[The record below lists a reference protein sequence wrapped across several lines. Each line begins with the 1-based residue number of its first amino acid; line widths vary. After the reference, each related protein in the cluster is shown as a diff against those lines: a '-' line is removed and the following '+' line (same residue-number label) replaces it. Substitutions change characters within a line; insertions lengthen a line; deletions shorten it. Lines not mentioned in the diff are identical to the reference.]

1 MTTFIILSFQN
12 TISDVASNEAHSF
25 NFYNFLELQ
34 IDYYPSHPFHQTGG
48 GPKHTQT
55 DDIDIDNTYNLE

>member
-1 MTTFIILSFQN
+1 MKPIPLTFI
-12 TISDVASNEAHSF
+12 
-25 NFYNFLELQ
+25 NFLELQ